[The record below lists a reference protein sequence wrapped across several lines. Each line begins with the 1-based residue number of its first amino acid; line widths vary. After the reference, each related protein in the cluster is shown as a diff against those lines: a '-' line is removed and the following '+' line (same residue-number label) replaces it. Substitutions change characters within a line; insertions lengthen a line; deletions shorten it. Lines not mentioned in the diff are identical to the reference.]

1 MVAHVLRL
9 RLAMMWGALRGDPR
23 EVVRR
28 VIGVVLLVAAA
39 AVAAVS
45 AAGLA
50 DADRL
55 TTAVVTVLAGSAVTL
70 GFAVGPPVTASIDP
84 LDPRRFAVVG
94 PEPRPLAGALLLA
107 GFLSVPVLVVLVLG
121 VSLAVAWGAHGAAA
135 VASVASVLLG
145 LATCVLFARV
155 SMALGALVQRPRQSR
170 ELMGVYLVA
179 VLVVVVPVGV
189 FLGSLEWRG
198 AVPSQLASAAEILA
212 WTPIGAA
219 WGIALAPSAGA
230 AVGSLIVALA
240 TVGVLAV
247 AWFVLVDRLLT
258 TTRRPV
264 AARERGGM
272 GWFAILP
279 GTPGG
284 AVAARSLSYWLRDR
298 RYIVNVIIVP
308 VAAVVSTVPL
318 LVAGVPFEIAVL
330 LPVPIMALFFG
341 WLPHNDLAYDSTAL
355 WMHIASGV
363 RGAPDRIGRLVPVLL
378 IGLPVL
384 ALTLPLAVVA
394 HGRWAVFPALVGVCA
409 ALFLAGLGLSSI
421 SSVVAPY
428 AVSRPGDSPFQQP
441 QRSGSGGVMAQG
453 LVMVGALLA
462 AAPAI
467 WLTWRAVAGDSID
480 AMFALAVG
488 VGAGLV
494 VLVAG
499 VAIGAA
505 LFERRGTR
513 LMEFAEAT

>member
-1 MVAHVLRL
+1 MMV
-9 RLAMMWGALRGDPR
+9 GALRGDPR
-23 EVVRR
+23 DVVHRA
-28 VIGVVLLVAAA
+28 VGVVLLIAATV
-39 AVAAVS
+39 VAAVS

-70 GFAVGPPVTASIDP
+70 GFAVGPPVTASVDP

-121 VSLAVAWGAHGAAA
+121 ISLAVAWSAHGAPA
-135 VASVASVLLG
+135 VASVASVILG
-145 LATCVLFARV
+145 LTTCVLLARV

-219 WGIALAPSAGA
+219 WGIALAPTAGA
-230 AVGSLIVALA
+230 AVGSLVVALVTIA
-240 TVGVLAV
+240 LLGL
-247 AWFVLVDRLLT
+247 AWFALVTALLT
-258 TTRRPV
+258 TTRRP
-264 AARERGGM
+264 AAVRERGGL

-298 RYIVNVIIVP
+298 RYIVNVVVVP
-308 VAAVVSTVPL
+308 IAAVVSTVPL
-318 LVAGVPFEIAVL
+318 LVAGVPFELAVL

-355 WMHIASGV
+355 WMHIASGM

-378 IGLPVL
+378 IGIPVL
-384 ALTLPLAVVA
+384 AVSLPLAVVA
-394 HGRWAVFPALVGVCA
+394 HGRWAILPAMIGVCA
-409 ALFLAGLGLSSI
+409 ALFLAGLGLSSV
-421 SSVVAPY
+421 SSVLAPY

-441 QRSGSGGVMAQG
+441 QRTGSGGVVAQG
-453 LVMVGALLA
+453 LVMAGAIA
-462 AAPAI
+462 AALPSI
-467 WLTWRAVAGDSID
+467 LLTWRAIGGDTID
-480 AMFALAVG
+480 AMFAMWVG
-488 VGAGLV
+488 VGAGGV
-494 VLVAG
+494 VLIVG
-499 VAIGAA
+499 VAVGAA
-505 LFERRGTR
+505 LFEHRATR